1 MNPYAS
7 EEFNRI
13 KVKSDPKPTSDS
25 EPQID
30 HPLFEGK
37 KMDMSRNELKAFTKA
52 MEQPQFKEM
61 LADYVKEVSNP
72 NNQAE
77 LEAYMR

>member
-1 MNPYAS
+1 
-7 EEFNRI
+7 
-13 KVKSDPKPTSDS
+13 
-25 EPQID
+25 
-30 HPLFEGK
+30 
-37 KMDMSRNELKAFTKA
+37 MDMSRNELKAFTKA